1 MAPRIE
7 YIVILAVLL
16 LAQAASAFAP
26 SDYLY
31 PNETASSI
39 NSSGFM
45 LNSAPYTMVK
55 ISGKD
60 AFLLMDD
67 ELMQNASEI
76 RAVLFQYYTAT
87 LYPTDSELSSIH
99 SMLLAFNE
107 SRNAKTKY
115 GYAEDVCVR
124 STGLTIR
131 DCTDYFTCLQLG
143 SLVCALQG
151 STGCDPELLATYT
164 LEYNTNRK
172 QLTSQYSEVEAN
184 FNAITQNNIDSKLAA
199 IIARVPDLKNS
210 SQKITKSKL
219 MFPENFEDCPECIGI
234 CPLPPFNYTALDSA
248 KSRMEAL
255 RTRLNPLTN
264 VDSGSAAIAA
274 NTKARLDY
282 KVNLHL
288 GGYYSKELAAFRKAN
303 NATITDA
310 VKAAS
315 MFTGSSFNT
324 DVDAMLA
331 KEQELNQRIADNNFT
346 GMNESYDQYEAIVKR
361 ISIAL
366 PNITKVYKSAVDQKE
381 NASDLLIRAE
391 WRVDK
396 SDEDMVLKLSSLKQ
410 KQAQLD
416 AKYVPP
422 MPLASYGDMY
432 DDYSSLTN
440 YSSRLLSDA
449 SAARTNSLYILA
461 AALAKNGVDSAIDLA
476 SMVTPITYQTRRNYA
491 SYVPTAMLAIID
503 FSLVCLSLVL
513 FIWVVVTFRSVFR
526 TRAVLFAWGAALIVF
541 IALLAIGSAGFYY
554 LVSKASETA
563 SFSDFMYAVNEQN
576 DMAIMV
582 YATTAPKSALPNM
595 RACAQNVSA
604 VANRLDKSATVYE
617 MAGQNCTIGNKT
629 MSADDCWAMIRD
641 VPLVQLKYSQAS
653 KTPQFYTVFEKTA
666 VVTGDAEYMAR
677 CDIAD
682 VME

>member
-1 MAPRIE
+1 MAPRLE

-16 LAQAASAFAP
+16 LAQASFAFAP

-31 PNETASSI
+31 QNETALSI

-45 LNSAPYTMVK
+45 LNGTPYTMVK
-55 ISGKD
+55 MSGKD
-60 AFLLMDD
+60 TFLLRND
-67 ELMQNASEI
+67 EPVQNASEI
-76 RAVLFQYYTAT
+76 KAVLFQYYSET

-99 SMLLAFNE
+99 SMLRAFND

-115 GYAEDVCVR
+115 GNSEDICVR

-164 LEYNTNRK
+164 LEYNMNLK
-172 QLTSQYSEVEAN
+172 QLSSQYSDVEAN
-184 FNAITQNNIDSKLAA
+184 FNAITQSNIDSKLAA

-219 MFPENFEDCPECIGI
+219 MFPEKLEDCPDCIGI
-234 CPLPPFNYTALDSA
+234 CPIPPFNYTALDSA

-255 RTRLNPLTN
+255 RTRLAPLTGI
-264 VDSGSAAIAA
+264 DAGSAALAA

-288 GGYYSKELAAFRKAN
+288 NDYYSKDFAAFRKAN
-303 NATITDA
+303 NATITNA
-310 VKAAS
+310 VKAAA

-331 KEQELNQRIADNNFT
+331 KEQEINQRIAGNNFT
-346 GMNESYDQYEAIVKR
+346 GMNQSYDQYQDIVKR
-361 ISIAL
+361 IAIVL
-366 PNITKVYKSAVDQKE
+366 PNVTKVYKSALDEKE
-381 NASDLLIRAE
+381 TASDTLIKAE

-396 SDEDMVLKLSSLKQ
+396 SNADMVLKLSSLKQ

-416 AKYVPP
+416 AEYAPP
-422 MPLASYGDMY
+422 MALAGYGGMY
-432 DDYSSLTN
+432 DDYSSLAN
-440 YSSRLLSDA
+440 YSARLLSDA
-449 SAARTNSLYILA
+449 SAARTNSLYIFA

-503 FSLVCLSLVL
+503 FSILCLALVL

-526 TRAVLFAWGAALIVF
+526 TRAVLFAWGAALMVF

-563 SFSDFMYAVNEQN
+563 SFSDFMSAVNEQN
-576 DMAIMV
+576 DMAVMV

-595 RACAQNVSA
+595 RACAQNVSD
-604 VANRLDKSATVYE
+604 VAKRLKKSATVYE
-617 MAGQNCTIGNKT
+617 MAGQNCTIGNRT

-641 VPLVQLKYSQAS
+641 VPLVQLKYSQTN

-666 VVTGDAEYMAR
+666 VVTGDAGYMTR